1 MQPGAFH
8 MNLTNRQDNTAPVN
22 DKTDQT
28 DYTDNLNS
36 TAMNKE
42 KMQQLMSWLNDQI
55 IHANDVIKESHQS
68 SNPGRESQYE
78 GMRDAF
84 MRCLNMINQ
93 R

>member
-1 MQPGAFH
+1 MQPQGSN
-8 MNLTNRQDNTAPVN
+8 MNLIIKQGNETPDNNKTN
-22 DKTDQT
+22 QT
-28 DYTDNLNS
+28 TYINNLNT

-55 IHANDVIKESHQS
+55 IHANDVIKESHQN
-68 SNPGRESQYE
+68 SNLGRESQYE